1 MKKIKWSVV
10 ALAVI
15 VSAVVVA
22 QPASAGGRKA
32 TGDVS
37 ITCIADNTYSVTV
50 NIEAGK
56 KPTTWKLKSH
66 ANGGRIDRGSL
77 DAFGTFT
84 NTYTLELD
92 GGFVKLKAQRGGRL
106 DRVAVPEPCPVI
118 VDPVDPEIPPTT
130 VPVDPEPE
138 DPQPEPEPEP
148 EPQPEPEDEPEAPE
162 APAEAPAAAP
172 VVHEPK
178 LNG

>member
-37 ITCIADNTYSVTV
+37 ITCVQDNTYDVTV
-50 NIEAGK
+50 TVEAGK

-77 DAFGTFT
+77 EAFETFT

-106 DRVAVPEPCPVI
+106 DRVAVPAPCPVI
-118 VDPVDPEIPPTT
+118 EPEPTVPPTT
-130 VPVDPEPE
+130 VPVEPEPE

-148 EPQPEPEDEPEAPE
+148 EPEEEPEAPE
-162 APAEAPAAAP
+162 APEELPQRP
-172 VVHEPK
+172 QP
-178 LNG
+178 